1 MKWIRT
7 LMCSAL
13 AAGLILPVVAHAQT
27 RLQEAAP
34 AAIVYTG
41 DWTHGDTTLAWS
53 GGTASFS
60 WLAPARATLI
70 FSGTGVSWIGFRGS
84 QTGIA
89 RVYVDGVAEAD
100 VDTFSPMEELQ
111 AVLFTRRG
119 LASGAHTLIIEVTGT
134 RNPQS
139 SDPLI
144 VVDAFDLEGT
154 PEGRVE
160 ETGPAPISYTGT
172 WTRGNT
178 ERDFGGRTAAVSAAP
193 AARASLSFNGTAVSW
208 IGFRG
213 PQSGIARVFIDGVQQ
228 ADVDAYAAVE
238 EVQAVLF
245 ARSGLA
251 SGAHT
256 LAIEVTGA
264 RNPASTDAFI
274 VVDAFDV
281 TP

>member
-1 MKWIRT
+1 M

-13 AAGLILPVVAHAQT
+13 AAGLTSPVVAHAQT
-27 RLQEAAP
+27 RLQEAAA
-34 AAIVYTG
+34 AAITYTG

-53 GGTASFS
+53 GGTAAFS
-60 WLAPARATLI
+60 WAAPARATLI
-70 FSGTGVSWIGFRGS
+70 FNGTGVSWIGFRGT

-89 RVYVDGVAEAD
+89 QVFVDGVAEAE
-100 VDTFSPMEELQ
+100 VDTFAPMEELG

-119 LASGAHTLIIEVTGT
+119 LASGAHTLVIEVTGT

-144 VVDAFDLEGT
+144 VVDAFDLEGS

-160 ETGPAPISYTGT
+160 ETGPAPVSYTGN

-178 ERDFGGRTAAVSAAP
+178 ERAFGGRTAALSAAP
-193 AARASLSFNGTAVSW
+193 AARASVSFSGTAVSW

-213 PQSGIARVFIDGVQQ
+213 PQAGIARVFVDGVQQ
-228 ADVDAYAAVE
+228 EDVDTYAAVE
-238 EVQAVLF
+238 EVQAVVF
-245 ARSGLA
+245 ALSGLV
-251 SGAHT
+251 SGTHT
-256 LAIEVTGA
+256 LAIEVTGT

-281 TP
+281 MP